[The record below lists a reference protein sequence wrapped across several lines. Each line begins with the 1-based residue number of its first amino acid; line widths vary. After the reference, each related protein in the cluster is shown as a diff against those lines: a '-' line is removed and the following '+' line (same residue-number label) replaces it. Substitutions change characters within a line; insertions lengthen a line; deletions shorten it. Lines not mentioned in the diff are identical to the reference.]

1 MSTIFNQSTATAAG
15 APASSSDGLLIEL
28 GTLDANRTTGNTFI
42 GFADST
48 GTLAG
53 AIVGGASAVSYNT
66 TGADYSE
73 YFSSSSA
80 SLPTP
85 GQLVSIDPTSTNGVV
100 ASNNTTP
107 IGVVST
113 SPGFVGNGPLCKISD
128 TTCQSDYNKTHVL
141 VALSGQ
147 VPTQVTVANGN
158 IAVGD
163 PITAS
168 STPGVGEL
176 AASSTNI
183 IGYALEPATSNG
195 TIQVLLEPSYYNP
208 TQSNI
213 NSNNTTL
220 NALTVN
226 NSLSAA
232 SINVGG
238 LASITTLEVSG
249 NASIAGN
256 LSVGGSL
263 TVEGVI
269 TANAHLVTGNN
280 SGTTTAVAQKAAGTS
295 AICSVSGNDTAGQIT
310 LTTGTSA
317 WNSGEQ
323 CSVEFS
329 SSYANAPHPVIT
341 PANTTSSGAYSSGN
355 VQPYVSANTTTMSIN
370 FTNADTAQHTFTWDY
385 FNAQ

>member
-1 MSTIFNQSTATAAG
+1 M
-15 APASSSDGLLIEL
+15 LIEI

-48 GTLAG
+48 GALAG

-73 YFSSSSA
+73 YFSSSSS

-85 GQLVSIDPTSTNGVV
+85 GQLVSIDPSNANSVV
-100 ASNNTTP
+100 VSNNTAP

-141 VALSGQ
+141 VALTGQ

-158 IAVGD
+158 IKVGD

-176 AASSTNI
+176 ATSPTNI
-183 IGYALEPATSNG
+183 IGYALESTTSNG
-195 TIQVLLEPSYYNP
+195 TIQVLLEPGYYNP

-213 NSNNTTL
+213 NSNNTVL

-226 NSLSAA
+226 NTLTAA
-232 SINVGG
+232 NINVGG
-238 LASITTLEVSG
+238 LASVTTLEVSG
-249 NASIAGN
+249 NATVGGN
-256 LSVGGSL
+256 LSVGGNL
-263 TVEGVI
+263 TVGGVI
-269 TANAHLVTGNN
+269 TANAHIVTGNT
-280 SGTTTAVAQKAAGTS
+280 SGATTAAVQKAAGLS
-295 AICSVSGNDTAGQIT
+295 ALCSITGNDTAGQIT
-310 LTTGTSA
+310 LTTGTSGWA
-317 WNSGEQ
+317 SGEQ
-323 CSVEFS
+323 CSVSFS
-329 SSYANAPHPVIT
+329 SSFANAPHPVIT
-341 PANTTSSGAYSSGN
+341 PANTTSSGAYTSGN

-370 FTNADTAQHTFTWDY
+370 FSNADKSQQTFVWDY
-385 FNAQ
+385 FNVQ